1 MEELCKSIDTIAKD
15 WKFWRQR
22 SFDFTGT
29 NVPEEKFSKEE
40 EMKYLYNA
48 YETAK
53 DDKVMDTLN
62 DLCDKATKEF
72 EEYSNSRLYKMITSI
87 WILTEVFGLGGLI
100 LGAIMFFNKV
110 DILIFVSLPMILVGS
125 VLSWIY
131 SKLENKY
138 KKLKSKMEE
147 AYYRDSVVTM
157 YYDFVSNRMKYLAE
171 LVSNEKPKK
180 SKKTNRVK

>member
-1 MEELCKSIDTIAKD
+1 MEELCKTIDNVSKD

-53 DDKVMDTLN
+53 NDKVMDTLN
-62 DLCDKATKEF
+62 DFCDKATKEF
-72 EEYSNSRLYKMITSI
+72 EEYSNSRLYKMSTPI

-100 LGAIMFFNKV
+100 LFGIMFFNNV
-110 DILIFVSLPMILVGS
+110 DILILVSLPMLLVS
-125 VLSWIY
+125 FVLSWIN
-131 SKLENKY
+131 SKIENKY

>member
-22 SFDFTGT
+22 SFDFVGT
-29 NVPEEKFSKEE
+29 FVSEEKFSKEE

-53 DDKVMDTLN
+53 NDKVMDTLN
-62 DLCDKATKEF
+62 DRCNKATKEL
-72 EEYSNSRLYKMITSI
+72 EEYSNSRLYKMSAPI

-100 LGAIMFFNKV
+100 LGGIMFFNKV
-110 DILIFVSLPMILVGS
+110 DILIFVSLPMILVGY
-125 VLSWIY
+125 VLSCVHGKI
-131 SKLENKY
+131 ENKY

-171 LVSNEKPKK
+171 LVSKEKPKK

>member
-22 SFDFTGT
+22 SFDFVGT
-29 NVPEEKFSKEE
+29 FVSEEKFSKEE

-53 DDKVMDTLN
+53 NDKVMDTLN
-62 DLCDKATKEF
+62 DRCDKATKEF
-72 EEYSNSRLYKMITSI
+72 EEYANSRLYKMSTPI
-87 WILTEVFGLGGLI
+87 WVLTEVFGLGGLI
-100 LGAIMFFNKV
+100 LGGIMFFNKV
-110 DILIFVSLPMILVGS
+110 DILIFVSLLMILVGS

>member
-15 WKFWRQR
+15 WKFWRER

-53 DDKVMDTLN
+53 NDKVMDTLN
-62 DLCDKATKEF
+62 DRCDKATKDF
-72 EEYSNSRLYKMITSI
+72 EEYFNSYLYKMRIPI
-87 WILTEVFGLGGLI
+87 WISKTVFEMVGLFLFG
-100 LGAIMFFNKV
+100 IMLLNNV
-110 DILIFVSLPMILVGS
+110 DILLPISLPMLFVGF
-125 VLSWIY
+125 VLSCVH
-131 SKLENKY
+131 SKIENKY

-147 AYYRDSVVTM
+147 AYYQDSVVTM

-171 LVSNEKPKK
+171 LVSKEKPKK
-180 SKKTNRVK
+180 SKQTNRVK